1 MSSNEKTLKQ
11 ALTEAKLARLLP
23 LFKEE
28 DIESVA
34 DFTGL
39 EKEDLDEFVNELK
52 GTKNKL
58 SLGERSR
65 LRVLFKELK
74 ALDSVVSPSF
84 PESPMSA
91 NPAPAPVLSSSSS
104 IHALT
109 PNIVTELTGP
119 PESLFRDGSRG
130 VTLERF
136 ESFDD

>member
-84 PESPMSA
+84 PESPNISEAPMLTNPTSGPVSSA
-91 NPAPAPVLSSSSS
+91 LPPAPAGGGMMRRSGLQLRT
-104 IHALT
+104 A
-109 PNIVTELTGP
+109 
-119 PESLFRDGSRG
+119 SR
-130 VTLERF
+130 TAKK
-136 ESFDD
+136 

>member
-84 PESPMSA
+84 PESPNISEAPTLTNPISGPVSSA
-91 NPAPAPVLSSSSS
+91 LPPAPAGGGMMRRSGLQLRT
-104 IHALT
+104 A
-109 PNIVTELTGP
+109 
-119 PESLFRDGSRG
+119 SR
-130 VTLERF
+130 TAKK
-136 ESFDD
+136 